1 MPTCPT
7 EEYPIELAPEVA
19 RGFVADYFGDVD
31 LGHRSRNR
39 CFRRVAEQIS
49 RHPGGTLPD
58 KLSDPN
64 DYVAMDR
71 LMNRPETTHAA
82 VLASHRQRTLER
94 MHACDGVVLILHDTT
109 VLDYSGKKSLGLAA
123 LGNGHGSGYLCHNAL
138 AVDPLQRDVLGLVSQ
153 ILHQRVAVGKKEG
166 VKAKRER
173 ASRESRL
180 WSRAVA
186 EMPALPEGK
195 HGVDVCDRGADLF
208 EFLATEQRL
217 GRRCLVRS
225 AHNRSI
231 RVGHDGQGA
240 KALLHDHLRTLPAAA
255 EKRVKEIYDRA
266 LSAERKAKLC
276 VSYAAVEIQPP
287 HVRKGEY
294 AKVPVQAW
302 AVRVW
307 EEAPPAK
314 GTKLEWFLV
323 CLDPVTQAAE
333 AWQKCD
339 WYSCRWI
346 EEEYHKA
353 QKTGCRIEDLQFRT
367 EQALQPMIALL
378 SVVAVL
384 LLNLRQAAR
393 RPDAHE
399 RKASA
404 VVEPIYEEVLRAWR
418 RKSAGAEMSVYE
430 FYLAVARL
438 GGHMNRKGDGFPGW
452 LTLWRGWQKL
462 ESMVA
467 GARIERRRSEKR
479 VQR

>member
-7 EEYPIELAPEVA
+7 EEYPTELAPEVA

-39 CFRRVAEQIS
+39 CFRRVAEQIG

-82 VLASHRQRTLER
+82 VLASHRQRTVEKMR
-94 MHACDGVVLILHDTT
+94 ACAGAVLILHDTT
-109 VLDYSGKKSLGLAA
+109 VLDYSGKKSLGLSAV
-123 LGNGHGSGYLCHNAL
+123 GNGHGSGYLCHNSL
-138 AVDPLQRDVLGLVSQ
+138 AVDPQQRDVLGLVSQ

-173 ASRESRL
+173 QSRESRL

-195 HGVDVCDRGADLF
+195 HCVDVCDRGADLF
-208 EFLATEQRL
+208 EFLATEQSL

-225 AHNRSI
+225 AQNRSI
-231 RVGHDGQGA
+231 RVGHDGQG
-240 KALLHDHLRTLPAAA
+240 KRKLLHDHLRTLPAAA
-255 EKRVKEIYDRA
+255 EKRAKEIYDRA
-266 LSAERKAKLC
+266 LGAERKARLC
-276 VSYAAVEIQPP
+276 VSYAAVEILPP

-294 AKVPVQAW
+294 DKVPVKAW

-307 EEAPPAK
+307 EQAPPAN

-333 AWQKCD
+333 AWEKCD
-339 WYSCRWI
+339 WYGCRWI

-393 RPDAHE
+393 RPDARE

-418 RKSAGAEMSVYE
+418 RKNASAEMSVYE
-430 FYLAVARL
+430 FYMAVARL